1 MKKKLVILTLII
13 AITVVFLGL
22 TQTIYAQENK
32 LLMKQKML
40 PCKSGEFRE
49 TMDKRLKGSPDM
61 KMEEFIKSLNLS
73 EEQVTEIKKVLLD
86 FQKDTLLLRNSL
98 QIKELEVKTLLLEP
112 LTEMTKIK
120 AKYEEIAE
128 LQVEIKV
135 KTIEGYLVIKGL
147 LTPDQQAKL
156 PLGVPSQ
163 IFAYQKM
170 GQGRG
175 EMMKSCGCK

>member
-22 TQTIYAQENK
+22 TQSIYAQENK
-32 LLMKQKML
+32 PLMKQKML

-49 TMDKRLKGSPDM
+49 MMDKRLKGSPDM
-61 KMEEFIKSLNLS
+61 MMEEFIKSLNLS

-86 FQKDTLLLRNSL
+86 FQKDTLELRNSL
-98 QIKELEVKTLLLEP
+98 QIKELEVKALLLEP

-128 LQVEIKV
+128 LQIEIRV
-135 KTIEGYLVIKGL
+135 KTIERYLEIKGL
-147 LTPDQQAKL
+147 LTPEQQAK
-156 PLGVPSQ
+156 
-163 IFAYQKM
+163 
-170 GQGRG
+170 
-175 EMMKSCGCK
+175 

>member
-22 TQTIYAQENK
+22 TQSIYAQENK
-32 LLMKQKML
+32 PLMKQKML
-40 PCKSGEFRE
+40 PYKSGEFKE
-49 TMDKRLKGSPDM
+49 MMDKRLKGSPDM

-86 FQKDTLLLRNSL
+86 FQKDTLELRNSL
-98 QIKELEVKTLLLEP
+98 QIKELEVKALLLEP

-128 LQVEIKV
+128 LQVEIRV
-135 KTIEGYLVIKGL
+135 KTIERYLEIKGL
-147 LTPDQQAKL
+147 LTPEQQAKL

-163 IFAYQKM
+163 IFAYQKIGM
-170 GQGRG
+170 GRG
-175 EMMKSCGCK
+175 KMMKSCCW